1 MKKTICK
8 AILLFAFAAI
18 FIGCSNSSDEN
29 QPDTTP
35 GGNPVDPAID
45 YPVDST
51 AEIDE
56 PLFPTEEVP
65 LDASQA
71 QLVDGNWTYRYIPIW
86 HEGAAQLEFSI
97 KDGKFDDSE
106 GARFKYIYSDGN
118 KVMEYSKAAIKK
130 LEKVFQNDP
139 DKMYNEEDYDARA
152 FLYCKHIIDEI
163 DNFEHK
169 LKYSTTNTEQTKFYK
184 QDKESKVYLLKN

>member
-18 FIGCSNSSDEN
+18 
-29 QPDTTP
+29 
-35 GGNPVDPAID
+35 D

-56 PLFPTEEVP
+56 PLFSTEDVP

-71 QLVDGNWTYRYIPIW
+71 QLVAGNWTYRYIPIW